1 MRGLII
7 PILVLAIIHVI
18 FSILLINRAKK
29 DGNKK
34 FAFLW
39 FSSVLIYTVITILA
53 IIMMSSKEDFKP
65 RIYHSTN
72 IAELPHQQNI
82 IYHPYSRLNNTLTGA
97 YGGPI
102 TQLGYS
108 HGLEPAGS
116 GIRQGSII
124 RRRLPTVRYKPSS
137 YVYPHFSYPIDDH
150 PVSIA
155 TTNKEDKPCLIY
167 TKDQEH
173 NNGLSCCDKNS
184 ILTMVEHEDNNK
196 ISYYCV

>member
-1 MRGLII
+1 MKGLII

-53 IIMMSSKEDFKP
+53 IIVMSSKENFEP
-65 RIYHSTN
+65 RVYQGTD
-72 IAELPHQQNI
+72 IATLPRQQHI
-82 IYHPYSRLNNTLTGA
+82 MYHPYSRLNNTLTGA
-97 YGGPI
+97 YGPM
-102 TQLGYS
+102 TQIGYS
-108 HGLEPAGS
+108 HGLIPAGS
-116 GIRQGSII
+116 GIRQGPII
-124 RRRLPTVRYKPSS
+124 RRKARYKPSS